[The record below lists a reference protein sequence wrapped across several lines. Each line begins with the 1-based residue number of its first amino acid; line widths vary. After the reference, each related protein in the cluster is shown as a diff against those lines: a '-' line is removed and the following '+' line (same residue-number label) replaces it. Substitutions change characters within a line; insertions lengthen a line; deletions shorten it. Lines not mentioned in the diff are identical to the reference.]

1 MRETF
6 AALTAIATLMIVPI
20 QLSARGDTV
29 RITIT
34 GGDLTAPIEI
44 TDPAVA
50 SRFHVWSGPGTSS
63 NEAQGLNVDWSQG
76 VVEPPKGLQIY
87 EVSFITTRRDPG
99 TYVVRY
105 AIDPSTNHGYVYLP
119 GKADAGY
126 RDNVWLIY
134 RSVEGKWFRAWSEW
148 EKLAHPLIAKA
159 RITH

>member
-1 MRETF
+1 MRETS
-6 AALTAIATLMIVPI
+6 AALTAIAALMIAPI
-20 QLSARGDTV
+20 QLSAKGDTV

-34 GGDLTAPIEI
+34 GGDLTARIEI

-50 SRFHVWSGPGTSS
+50 SRFEIWSGPGTSS

-76 VVEPPKGLQIY
+76 VVKRPKGLQIY
-87 EVSFITTRRDPG
+87 QVSFITKRRDSG

-105 AIDPSTNHGYVYLP
+105 AIDASTNRGYVYLP

-126 RDNVWLIY
+126 QDNVWLIY
-134 RSVEGKWFRAWSEW
+134 RGVEGNWFRAWSEW

-159 RITH
+159 RNAH